1 MRFKRFEI
9 ALICAILAAF
19 LAGFVRDCDKEAQAL
34 SDKLIRL
41 HVVANSDSEDDQ
53 ALKLAVRDA
62 VLEEVRTRLKGVTGV
77 SEAHRILVGS
87 LSDLSA
93 AGSRV
98 VSQWGADYT
107 VSASLKRENFPTVDY
122 DTFSLPAGSYESL
135 RVEIGKAEGH
145 NWWCVVF
152 PPVCDRPFIDQ
163 DAAATLGLTGEEV
176 GLITRSDGRYAVRFK
191 VVEWWNEFWRLFK

>member
-1 MRFKRFEI
+1 MRFKKFEI

-19 LAGFVRDCDKEAQAL
+19 LAGFVRDCNEEAEAL

-62 VLEEVRTRLKGVTGV
+62 VLEEIRTRLEGVGGVT
-77 SEAHRILVGS
+77 EAHAVLERS

-93 AGSRV
+93 TGVRV

-107 VSASLKRENFPTVDY
+107 VSASLKREDFPTVDY
-122 DTFSLPAGSYESL
+122 DTFSLPAGEYESL
-135 RVEIGKAEGH
+135 RIEIGRAEGH

-152 PPVCDRPFIDQ
+152 PPVCDKPVIDG
-163 DAAATLGLTGEEV
+163 DAAATLGLTGEEAK
-176 GLITRSDGRYAVRFK
+176 LITRSEGKYVVRFK
-191 VVEWWNEFWRLFK
+191 IVELWNEFWRLFK